1 MKHLTLI
8 NNEWKVRIDP
18 NITEQEHSVLQN
30 NDSSNLELQKT
41 TIQNIKNR
49 SLQNATIEDINLAEN
64 LYNSHRIENSTLIS
78 VDIILPD
85 GRGIIN
91 CRVNNEHKQIRF

>member
-18 NITEQEHSVLQN
+18 NITEQEHSILQN

-64 LYNSHRIENSTLIS
+64 LYNSHKIENSTLIS

-85 GRGIIN
+85 GRGLIN
-91 CRVNNEHKQIRF
+91 CRVNSEHKQIRF